1 MAIFLGP
8 FLELDLFLVSETRMG
23 LVASFGVAAHQV
35 TLCESATLSFI
46 RISLFMSV
54 LFMQECGTCGSVF
67 FCVVDFVC
75 LFVLKPRLRI

>member
-35 TLCESATLSFI
+35 TLCESATLSF
-46 RISLFMSV
+46 RRHLLELHCSCQFCSCRSV
-54 LFMQECGTCGSVF
+54 EL
-67 FCVVDFVC
+67 VVLLSFVW
-75 LFVLKPRLRI
+75 